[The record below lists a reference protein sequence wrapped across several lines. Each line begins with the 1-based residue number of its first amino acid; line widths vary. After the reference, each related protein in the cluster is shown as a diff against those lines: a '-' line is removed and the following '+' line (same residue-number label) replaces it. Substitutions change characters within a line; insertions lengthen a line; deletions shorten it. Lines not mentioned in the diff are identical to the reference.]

1 MTLTCDRID
10 PIAIPNNSSPTSPIL
25 GHRSPPSLSRC
36 TPLPLCL
43 LWGCA
48 SRNSSVFLLPVGF
61 LVSNAGCYLLSI
73 WPIQPTHFLFI
84 SISMGPCFVCWQS
97 SKLLMVSGQGI
108 LRVRGRQLFM
118 KVWTFLVVFFVVLS
132 DPYSKTDFTFE
143 LKIPILVW
151 VAISWLSICFW
162 VGERLLLPC
171 QFVLWL
177 LPPWIFTMLLRY
189 VKAKIYFLQTIFLQE
204 WIGYRWQCLIPGAW
218 L

>member
-84 SISMGPCFVCWQS
+84 SISMGPCFVCCQS

-189 VKAKIYFLQTIFLQE
+189 VKAFTSSKPFSSKNELAIV
-204 WIGYRWQCLIPGAW
+204 GNV
-218 L
+218 